1 MALACRHFCGKSR
14 IHEST
19 AANAENSRQAVSP
32 TRSDAMQRVNHANP
46 ILCIRINGKGEIKW
60 SRANKDFK
68 SLSMIA
74 VVAIDLAQSPIRDDL
89 K

>member
-1 MALACRHFCGKSR
+1 
-14 IHEST
+14 
-19 AANAENSRQAVSP
+19 
-32 TRSDAMQRVNHANP
+32 MQRVNHANP